1 MGDRRD
7 PGMGERQSQAAP
19 GRNYV
24 ECAVCGR
31 KGMLTLD
38 KDGNIQYTWP
48 EDNKNRLT
56 MMGKFDHVRE
66 IQRHTE
72 ERYNP
77 HVEEIREEWDKYKKM
92 EHFAVKAPSRQKKD
106 Q

>member
-1 MGDRRD
+1 
-7 PGMGERQSQAAP
+7 MGERQSQAAP

-56 MMGKFDHVRE
+56 MMGMFDHVRE